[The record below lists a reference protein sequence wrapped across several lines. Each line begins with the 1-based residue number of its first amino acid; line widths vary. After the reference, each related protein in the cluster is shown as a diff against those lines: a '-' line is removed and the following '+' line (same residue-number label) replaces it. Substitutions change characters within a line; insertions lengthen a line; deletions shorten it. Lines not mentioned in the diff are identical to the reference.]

1 MKVIVAGFS
10 KTGTKT
16 MCAALKELGYK
27 VYDFLEHFQ
36 ILGDKWTKILEEGGT
51 TEDFRQMYE
60 GVDAVTD
67 TPAFYFWEELHKA
80 YPNAKVKLRRFL
92 IIIELGKYRQ

>member
-10 KTGTKT
+10 KTGTKS

-27 VYDFLEHFQ
+27 VYDHEEHFRF
-36 ILGDKWTKILEEGGT
+36 LGDKWTKILEEGGT
-51 TEDFRQMYE
+51 TDDFRQMYE

-67 TPAFYFWEELHKA
+67 VPAFYFWQEIHKA
-80 YPNAKVKLRRFL
+80 YPNAKVRLKRCLVV
-92 IIIELGKYRQ
+92 IGLGTYLQ